1 MLAPDGQKWLTKASR
16 GPEHV
21 FGRRS
26 ATQQLQQFAI
36 QYPAKADRREAIVQ
50 DFHSFRQALNVASAD
65 QRVLVLVYAPS
76 EEVSRLRKSL
86 KPVANADQVVGRFHF
101 DFETSSEWIEKI
113 EGANDKPGI
122 FIIAPGEFGLKGKLL
137 QRLPIKTHSPS
148 LTAALLRANRSYAK
162 STPKKDY
169 GSHVAKGRRQ
179 GIYFEAAVPYGEDRD
194 GDGEIDRKGGRR
206 RR

>member
-1 MLAPDGQKWLTKASR
+1 LDSYESAEHQDFVRRFLNGRFANSAFCMLAPDGQKWLTKASR

-122 FIIAPGEFGLKGKLL
+122 FIIAPGEFGL
-137 QRLPIKTHSPS
+137 
-148 LTAALLRANRSYAK
+148 
-162 STPKKDY
+162 
-169 GSHVAKGRRQ
+169 
-179 GIYFEAAVPYGEDRD
+179 
-194 GDGEIDRKGGRR
+194 
-206 RR
+206 